1 MPAFTFTFNSTFAGA
16 PIEVDAWVEQP
27 AYPRRA
33 PDDPE
38 TEVEIQ
44 DVRIGGVSIQPYEVL
59 VKEIDGAISTLG
71 NKLEHEALER
81 LAIGEAA

>member
-1 MPAFTFTFNSTFAGA
+1 MPAFTFTFNSTFADA

-27 AYPRRA
+27 ACPRRA

-38 TEVEIQ
+38 TEIEIQ
-44 DVRIGGVSIQPYEVL
+44 DVRIGGVSLSPYEVL
-59 VKEIDGAISTLG
+59 AKEIDGAISTLG
-71 NKLEHEALER
+71 NKLEQEALER